1 MAGFRIIHRDGTH
14 VLHPTIWV
22 DPVEVPV
29 SFILVKDGTLALAHP
44 DYIADLLQQMD
55 SGDLDPALAWD
66 DLMVFDQNMPY
77 PQKCRVRRLLGTD
90 GAAEILIG
98 NKIIHRFE

>member
-1 MAGFRIIHRDGTH
+1 MAGIRIIDRDGTH
-14 VLHPTIWV
+14 VLHQAIWI

-29 SFILVKDGTLALAHP
+29 SFLLVKDGVLALAHP

-55 SGDLDPALAWD
+55 SGDLDPDLAWD
-66 DLMVFDQNMPY
+66 DLMVFAPHLPY
-77 PQKCRVRRLLGTD
+77 PQKCRVRRLTGTN

-98 NKIIHRFE
+98 NKIIHRFP